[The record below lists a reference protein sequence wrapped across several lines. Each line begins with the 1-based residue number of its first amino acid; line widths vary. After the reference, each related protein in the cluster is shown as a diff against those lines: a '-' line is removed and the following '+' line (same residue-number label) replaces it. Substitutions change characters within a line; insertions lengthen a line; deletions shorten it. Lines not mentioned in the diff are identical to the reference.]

1 LPATREAP
9 PRRRPARAP
18 EVDVV
23 TLLREHVVPVLVE
36 RGHVRR
42 TERPVVLERPSAAAR
57 QPSPGTISVTPE
69 AVELDAPEAEPQ
81 VNLNIGRV
89 VVTHA
94 PAPAPRAPAPPT
106 QTVDH
111 ADYLAR
117 RKARR

>member
-1 LPATREAP
+1 
-9 PRRRPARAP
+9 
-18 EVDVV
+18 
-23 TLLREHVVPVLVE
+23 
-36 RGHVRR
+36 
-42 TERPVVLERPSAAAR
+42 
-57 QPSPGTISVTPE
+57 
-69 AVELDAPEAEPQ
+69 
-81 VNLNIGRV
+81 